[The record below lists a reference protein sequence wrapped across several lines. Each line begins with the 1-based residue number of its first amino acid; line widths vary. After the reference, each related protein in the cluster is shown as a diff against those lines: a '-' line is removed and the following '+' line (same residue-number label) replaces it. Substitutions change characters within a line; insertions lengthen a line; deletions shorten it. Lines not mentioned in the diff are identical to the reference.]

1 MTDDD
6 DEWMDGVTRS
16 RSAPTNQSPYAIELR
31 SCSFVRLFVRL
42 FVRSLFV
49 CSFVRLFVRS
59 FVCCRVDVVVTVAAV
74 CRLSFVVCRLLCG
87 VWCCSCLRNVD
98 NAVVVLGRP
107 PIVVL
112 VVVVVVGVVLLVAL
126 EGWFSILRCSRS
138 RLTV

>member
-1 MTDDD
+1 MTTNG
-6 DEWMDGVTRS
+6 WMESLVRGQRPLISHLTPSNFARVR
-16 RSAPTNQSPYAIELR
+16 
-31 SCSFVRLFVRL
+31 SFVRSFVRL

-49 CSFVRLFVRS
+49 CSFVRSFVRS